1 MTTHDQMLRL
11 LNGYQVSQALHVAAV
26 LKISD
31 ELADGGKT
39 LAELASAVD
48 CDERSLGRLLRAL
61 VVLGVYAED
70 AGRFETTELGDA
82 LRSDVPGTA
91 HGWAVF
97 LGEPSIWQAWGTL
110 LHSIRTG
117 ENAFAALHGKPVWE
131 YRAEHPEVLRVF
143 DRAMTSLTGGVVDAV
158 VGAYDFS
165 RFTCAVDVGG
175 GRGTLLAAVLS
186 EHPKLH
192 GVLFDQ
198 QQVIAGASEFLT
210 DAGVADRVDVVGGSF
225 FDEVPAGD
233 CYLLKSILHDW
244 EDDRAEQIL
253 AVCRRGLS
261 DDGTV
266 LVIEHVL
273 DDPRWAVVTAMTDLN
288 MLVGPGGRERT
299 EAEYAALF
307 EASGL
312 RLQQVVRTDSPVA
325 ILEAVPA

>member
-31 ELADGGKT
+31 QLADGGKT
-39 LAELASAVD
+39 LPELAAATE

-61 VVLGVYAED
+61 VALGVYVED
-70 AGRFETTELGDA
+70 DGRFSTTELGDA
-82 LRSDVPGTA
+82 LRADVPGTA
-91 HGWAVF
+91 YGWAAF

-117 ENAFAALHGKPVWE
+117 ENAFAALHGKPVWQ
-131 YRAEHPEVLRVF
+131 YRAEHPEVLQVF
-143 DRAMTSLTGGVVDAV
+143 DRAMTSLTGALADAV
-158 VGAYDFS
+158 VEAYDFS
-165 RFTCAVDVGG
+165 RFSCVVDVGG

-186 EHPKLH
+186 EHPTLQ

-198 QQVIAGASEFLT
+198 PQVVAGASEFLAN
-210 DAGVADRVDVVGGSF
+210 AGVSDRVDVVGGSF

-244 EDDRAEQIL
+244 EDDRAQQIL

-266 LVIEHVL
+266 LVVEHVL
-273 DDPRWAVVTAMTDLN
+273 DDPRWAIVTAMTDLN
-288 MLVGPGGRERT
+288 MLVGPGGQERT
-299 EAEYAALF
+299 ESGYAALL

-312 RLQQVVRTDSPVA
+312 SLRRVVRTDSPVA
-325 ILEAVPA
+325 VIEAVPA